1 MASDYYRMLGV
12 NRNAD
17 DNEIKKAFRRLAK
30 QFHPDANPDNPQ
42 AEARFKEINE
52 AYATLSDP
60 DKRAKYDRYGS
71 SYARYG
77 GTSSRSSSSRST
89 STNTAAGSNGSGAGS
104 ADFDVNDTGNWG
116 DIFDSIF
123 GFGGRSKEKER
134 RDETTGLGKDIE
146 KDITITL
153 REAYEG
159 TTRYITKGINKGN
172 RRIRVNI
179 PPGSDTGTRVRLVGE
194 GEKGTQGPGDL
205 YLIVQLEPDDVFER
219 DGDNLYTNVDID
231 MFTAILGGEV
241 RVPTMA
247 RPVKLKVPPNTQA
260 GMKFRVNGKGMPRLR
275 KKDEYGDLY
284 ARVVVKVPTDLDD
297 QQQALLLQLQQSL
310 LGDGE

>member
-1 MASDYYRMLGV
+1 MASDYYRTLGV
-12 NRNAD
+12 KRNAD
-17 DNEIKKAFRRLAK
+17 DNEIKKAFRQLAK
-30 QFHPDANPDNPQ
+30 KFHPDANPDNPQ

-60 DKRAKYDRYGS
+60 TKRAKYDRYGS
-71 SYARYG
+71 NYSRY
-77 GTSSRSSSSRST
+77 SSAAT
-89 STNTAAGSNGSGAGS
+89 STNTNTRPASDNGGAQQV
-104 ADFDVNDTGNWG
+104 DFDANGTGAWS

-123 GFGGRSKEKER
+123 GFGGRSKEREKK
-134 RDETTGLGKDIE
+134 DETAGLGNDIE

-172 RRIRVNI
+172 RRMRVNI
-179 PPGSDTGTRVRLVGE
+179 PPGADTGLRVRLVGE

-205 YLIVQLEPDDVFER
+205 YLVVAVEPDEVFTR
-219 DGDNLYTNVDID
+219 DGDNLYTEVEID

-260 GMKFRVNGKGMPRLR
+260 GSKFRVNGRGMPRLR

-284 ARVVVKVPTDLDD
+284 ARVLVTVPTDLDAY
-297 QQQALLLQLQQSL
+297 QQDLLLQLRQSL
-310 LGDGE
+310 VGDGE

>member
-1 MASDYYRMLGV
+1 MATDYYRLLGI
-12 NRNAD
+12 NRGAD

-30 QFHPDANPDNPQ
+30 QYHPDANPDNPQ

-60 DKRAKYDRYGS
+60 DKRAKYDRFGS
-71 SYARYG
+71 SYSRYQSAS
-77 GTSSRSSSSRST
+77 GTATHDSY
-89 STNTAAGSNGSGAGS
+89 SNGGS
-104 ADFDVNDTGNWG
+104 SQQADFDANGTGAWS

-123 GFGGRSKEKER
+123 GFGGRSKEKENKE
-134 RDETTGLGKDIE
+134 DSAGLGKDIE
-146 KDITITL
+146 KDINITL

-159 TTRYITKGINKGN
+159 TTRYITKGINKGS

-205 YLIVQLEPDDVFER
+205 YLIVQVEPDEVFTRE
-219 DGDNLYTNVDID
+219 GDNLHTELEID

-260 GMKFRVNGKGMPRLR
+260 GQKFRVNGKGMPRLR
-275 KKDEYGDLY
+275 KKDEFGDLY
-284 ARVVVKVPTDLDD
+284 ARVIIKVPTELNAY
-297 QQQALLLQLQQSL
+297 QQELLMQFRDSL
-310 LGDGE
+310 